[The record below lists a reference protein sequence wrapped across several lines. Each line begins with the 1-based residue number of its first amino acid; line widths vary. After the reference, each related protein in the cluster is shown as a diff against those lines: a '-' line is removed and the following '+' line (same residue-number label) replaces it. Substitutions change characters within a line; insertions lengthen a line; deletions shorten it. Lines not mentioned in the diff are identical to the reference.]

1 MTDTRT
7 GFVDKYGIPICVGST
22 VRYTVRAQV
31 ATRVEGRGV
40 NSAAAPVYA
49 EREATGV
56 VKFGMWKSTV
66 DEIVTYYIQT
76 DDETRFTD
84 YVEQP
89 GRVGVSKR
97 RDLVEKQMAQN
108 LSTMLTKRIAAKCEV
123 LGVEHD

>member
-1 MTDTRT
+1 MNDTRT
-7 GFVDKYGIPICVGST
+7 GFTDKYGISIHVGST

-40 NSAAAPVYA
+40 NSTAAPIMA
-49 EREATGV
+49 ECEAVGI
-56 VKFGMWKSTV
+56 VKFGMWKTTV

-76 DDETRFTD
+76 NDETRFTD

-97 RDLVEKQMAQN
+97 KDLVAKQKAQN
-108 LSTMLTKRIAAKCEV
+108 LSTMLTKRIAEKCEV

>member
-1 MTDTRT
+1 MIDTRT

-31 ATRVEGRGV
+31 GTRVEGRGV
-40 NSAAAPVYA
+40 NSAAAPIMA
-49 EREATGV
+49 ECEATGV
-56 VKFGMWKSTV
+56 VKFGAWNTIT

-76 DDETRFTD
+76 NDETRFTA

-97 RDLVEKQMAQN
+97 RDLVEKQMAKN
-108 LSTMLTKRIAAKCEV
+108 LSAMLTKRIAAKCEV